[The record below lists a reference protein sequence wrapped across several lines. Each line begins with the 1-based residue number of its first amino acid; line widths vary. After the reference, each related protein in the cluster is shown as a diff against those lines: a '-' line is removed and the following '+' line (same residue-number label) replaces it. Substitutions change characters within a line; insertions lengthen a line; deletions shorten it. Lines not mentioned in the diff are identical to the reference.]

1 MLKQR
6 QLHFCQLLNFL
17 RKFLAD
23 KTATFLIQQRCH
35 TYKETIEKEEKYGK
49 IKLID
54 KQTVEI
60 VGGIN
65 PLKINVFDIK
75 AIGEFTT
82 ADGPFIDDWFLTFI
96 TQTDWIEIPMYTDGM
111 TEFLTDLGNLLNS
124 NLSAKLTNTTDWKT
138 RVMYPIYFKEKELYE
153 LENIEP
159 KTFWE
164 RVKKRIGIQDTVRV
178 LSTELKQLHKS

>member
-1 MLKQR
+1 
-6 QLHFCQLLNFL
+6 
-17 RKFLAD
+17 
-23 KTATFLIQQRCH
+23 
-35 TYKETIEKEEKYGK
+35 
-49 IKLID
+49 
-54 KQTVEI
+54 
-60 VGGIN
+60 
-65 PLKINVFDIK
+65 LKINVFDIK

-124 NLSAKLTNTTDWKT
+124 NLSAKLTNSTDWKT
-138 RVMYPIYFKEKELYE
+138 RVMYPIDFKEKELYE
-153 LENIEP
+153 IENIEP

-164 RVKKRIGIQDTVRV
+164 RVKKLIGIQDTVRV

>member
-1 MLKQR
+1 M
-6 QLHFCQLLNFL
+6 
-17 RKFLAD
+17 
-23 KTATFLIQQRCH
+23 
-35 TYKETIEKEEKYGK
+35 
-49 IKLID
+49 
-54 KQTVEI
+54 
-60 VGGIN
+60 
-65 PLKINVFDIK
+65 KINVFDIK

-96 TQTDWIEIPMYTDGM
+96 TQKDWIEIPMYTDGM